1 MAGTIAPNIVT
12 DGLVLYLDAANTKSY
27 VSGSTIWNDMS
38 GFSNNGTLVNGPT
51 FDNTNGGSI
60 VFDGV
65 NDYGINNTPNL
76 PTGNITATICAW
88 VYIVSGYTGTWQGIV
103 GWGTRT
109 TGRSFLLDMNAGR
122 LALSTWGGVGGEDLI
137 STYNIPQSTWKFFAG
152 SIQNRNIKL
161 YADATQVLD
170 SSITTT
176 PNVTSTDLRLASID
190 YPGRL
195 SNIRIANTQIYNR
208 ALTATEILQNYNATK
223 TRFGL

>member
-1 MAGTIAPNIVT
+1 MAFNYSPKIVT
-12 DGLVLYLDAANTKSY
+12 DGLVLYLDAANPKSY
-27 VSGSTIWNDMS
+27 PGTGTAWNDIS
-38 GFSNNGTLVNGPT
+38 RGGNNGTLVNGPT
-51 FDNTNGGSI
+51 FDSTNGGSI

-137 STYNIPQSTWKFFAG
+137 ST
-152 SIQNRNIKL
+152 
-161 YADATQVLD
+161 
-170 SSITTT
+170 
-176 PNVTSTDLRLASID
+176 
-190 YPGRL
+190 
-195 SNIRIANTQIYNR
+195 
-208 ALTATEILQNYNATK
+208 
-223 TRFGL
+223 